1 MIAEG
6 LQPDY
11 HDKTDQSD
19 LKTDLSLKKTTLSL
33 TRDTLLFHG
42 IPFTE
47 GSLTISKSNFDIHK
61 KYSLQI

>member
-11 HDKTDQSD
+11 HHKTDQSG
-19 LKTDLSLKKTTLSL
+19 LKNRLIPKKNDSLL
-33 TRDTLLFHG
+33 TRNALLFHG

-47 GSLTISKSNFDIHK
+47 GSLHNIKE
-61 KYSLQI
+61 

>member
-1 MIAEG
+1 MIAVG

-11 HDKTDQSD
+11 HHKTDQSG
-19 LKTDLSLKKTTLSL
+19 LKNRLIPKKTTLSL

-47 GSLTISKSNFDIHK
+47 GSLTISKSNFDIRK